1 MIWIQTKSGYDFFFD
16 NDFSKFDA
24 KKFAQNHANVAL
36 IATKDGEEIRNAA
49 QELSS
54 LGVTAKAYF
63 ANVADMDEMEN
74 VAASIIKDF
83 GRVDV
88 LVNNAG
94 ITKDNLL
101 MSMKRD
107 EIDAVIDVNLKGCM
121 YSTKAFLRNFLK
133 QKSGNVINISSVVGM
148 MGNKGQTNYSA
159 SKAGMIGFTKSLAK
173 EYGKKNLRANAIAP
187 GYIETSMTE
196 VLSDEVKDAIKKEI
210 VLGRLGKPEDVA
222 DLALF
227 LASDMSS
234 YITGEVIKVDGGM
247 YV

>member
-1 MIWIQTKSGYDFFFD
+1 MLKEKVAVITGGSRGIGRCI
-16 NDFSKFDA
+16 A

-36 IATKDGEEIRNAA
+36 IATKDGEEIRNAVG
-49 QELSS
+49 ELSS

-74 VAASIIKDF
+74 AAASIIKDF

-159 SKAGMIGFTKSLAK
+159 SKAGIIGFTKSLAK

>member
-1 MIWIQTKSGYDFFFD
+1 MLKEKVAVITGGSRGIGRCI
-16 NDFSKFDA
+16 A

-49 QELSS
+49 GELSS

-159 SKAGMIGFTKSLAK
+159 SKAGIIGFTKSLAK

>member
-1 MIWIQTKSGYDFFFD
+1 MLKEKVAVITGGSRGIGRCI
-16 NDFSKFDA
+16 A

-36 IATKDGEEIRNAA
+36 IATKDGEEIRNAVG
-49 QELSS
+49 ELSS
-54 LGVTAKAYF
+54 LGVTVKAYF

-159 SKAGMIGFTKSLAK
+159 SKAGIIGFTKSLAK

-196 VLSDEVKDAIKKEI
+196 VLSDEVKDDIKKEI

>member
-1 MIWIQTKSGYDFFFD
+1 MLKEKVAVITGGSRGIGRCI
-16 NDFSKFDA
+16 A

-74 VAASIIKDF
+74 VATSIIKDF

-159 SKAGMIGFTKSLAK
+159 SKAGIIGFTKSLAK

>member
-1 MIWIQTKSGYDFFFD
+1 MLNEKVAVITGGSRGIGRCI
-16 NDFSKFDA
+16 A

-49 QELSS
+49 KELSS

-159 SKAGMIGFTKSLAK
+159 SKAGIIGFTKSLAK

>member
-1 MIWIQTKSGYDFFFD
+1 MLKEKVAVITGGSRGIGRCI
-16 NDFSKFDA
+16 A

-49 QELSS
+49 GELSS

-159 SKAGMIGFTKSLAK
+159 SKAGIIGFTKSLAK

-210 VLGRLGKPEDVA
+210 VIGRLGKPEDVA

>member
-1 MIWIQTKSGYDFFFD
+1 MLKEKVAVITGGSRGIGRCI
-16 NDFSKFDA
+16 A

-49 QELSS
+49 KELSS

-107 EIDAVIDVNLKGCM
+107 EIDAVIDVNLKGCI

-133 QKSGNVINISSVVGM
+133 QKSGNVINISSVVGI

-159 SKAGMIGFTKSLAK
+159 SKAGIIGFTKSLAK

>member
-1 MIWIQTKSGYDFFFD
+1 MLKEKVAVITGGSRGIGRCI
-16 NDFSKFDA
+16 A

-54 LGVTAKAYF
+54 FGVTAKAYF

-159 SKAGMIGFTKSLAK
+159 SKAGIIGFTKSLAK

>member
-1 MIWIQTKSGYDFFFD
+1 MLKEKVAVITGGSRGIGRCI
-16 NDFSKFDA
+16 A

-49 QELSS
+49 KELSS

-159 SKAGMIGFTKSLAK
+159 SKAGIIGFTKSLAK

>member
-1 MIWIQTKSGYDFFFD
+1 MLKEKVAVITGGSRGIGRCI
-16 NDFSKFDA
+16 A
-24 KKFAQNHANVAL
+24 KKFAQNHAKVAL
-36 IATKDGEEIRNAA
+36 IATKDGEEIRNAVG
-49 QELSS
+49 ELSS

-63 ANVADMDEMEN
+63 ASVADMDEMEN

-159 SKAGMIGFTKSLAK
+159 SKAGIIGFTKSLAK

-187 GYIETSMTE
+187 CYIETSMTE

>member
-1 MIWIQTKSGYDFFFD
+1 MLKEKVAVITGGSRGIGRCI
-16 NDFSKFDA
+16 A

-49 QELSS
+49 KELSS

-74 VAASIIKDF
+74 VADSIIKDF

-159 SKAGMIGFTKSLAK
+159 SKAGIIGFTKSLAK

>member
-1 MIWIQTKSGYDFFFD
+1 
-16 NDFSKFDA
+16 
-24 KKFAQNHANVAL
+24 
-36 IATKDGEEIRNAA
+36 
-49 QELSS
+49 
-54 LGVTAKAYF
+54 
-63 ANVADMDEMEN
+63 
-74 VAASIIKDF
+74 
-83 GRVDV
+83 
-88 LVNNAG
+88 
-94 ITKDNLL
+94 

-107 EIDAVIDVNLKGCM
+107 AIDAVIDVNLKGCM

-148 MGNKGQTNYSA
+148 MGNKGQTNYCA
-159 SKAGMIGFTKSLAK
+159 SKAGIIGFTKSLAK

>member
-1 MIWIQTKSGYDFFFD
+1 MLKEKVAVITGGSRGIGRCI
-16 NDFSKFDA
+16 A

-36 IATKDGEEIRNAA
+36 IATKDGEEIRNAVK
-49 QELSS
+49 ELSS
-54 LGVTAKAYF
+54 LGITAKAYF

-159 SKAGMIGFTKSLAK
+159 SKAGIIGFTKSLAK

>member
-1 MIWIQTKSGYDFFFD
+1 MLKEKVAVITGGSRGIGRCI
-16 NDFSKFDA
+16 A

-36 IATKDGEEIRNAA
+36 IATKDGEEIRNAVG
-49 QELSS
+49 ELSS
-54 LGVTAKAYF
+54 LGVTVKAYF

-148 MGNKGQTNYSA
+148 MGNKGQTNYTA
-159 SKAGMIGFTKSLAK
+159 SKAGSIGFTKSLAK

-196 VLSDEVKDAIKKEI
+196 VLSDEVKDDIKKEI

>member
-1 MIWIQTKSGYDFFFD
+1 MLKEKVAVITGGSRGIGRCI
-16 NDFSKFDA
+16 A

-36 IATKDGEEIRNAA
+36 IATKDGEEIRNAVE
-49 QELSS
+49 ELSS

-159 SKAGMIGFTKSLAK
+159 SKAGIIGFTKSLAK